1 MTNVTPS
8 SEPFSEPEKSV
19 PEGPPH
25 VEPTFE
31 VAFEPLPQWDQARE
45 TWQWAW
51 DLHWAGLGCMF
62 ALLALYALWSLID
75 LAASKHRR
83 KPLLALAISS
93 LLLLFG
99 TTRAAFFFINPY
111 ESEECFLPTGT
122 CPVILTRTL
131 FGIALPC
138 ITASFFLVHL
148 AFLQLS
154 KLKLY
159 PGKLQSVKFVT
170 CVIAFHFALTLITEI
185 MISMYADWKAFSIV
199 CETFFIILSFILSV
213 SFIYSGRIILKSV
226 HESRSSVRRFSGL
239 NDNFKHHP
247 PPNVAKLVKITYVTV
262 FLGITCVALKLYSI
276 FVLHNMYSDDGASTP
291 KPWPWLIFETSYRLI
306 EFGLGCTM
314 AYVNP
319 RQASYRRRSLSGI
332 FLMQCKLRAGS
343 TLYIQNNQ
351 SSGDSGDLASPTPY
365 ARTSLPTVEL
375 GIVNEEWI
383 RVGTGL
389 KFVTEISFLSPFSRE
404 NETIELTKREMICP
418 QSVNKPTIRKRM
430 IQEGPSLAPTD

>member
-1 MTNVTPS
+1 MRNVTPS
-8 SEPFSEPEKSV
+8 SEPETSV
-19 PEGPPH
+19 PE

-31 VAFEPLPQWDQARE
+31 VAFEPLPHWDQARE

-51 DLHWAGLGCMF
+51 DLHWVGLGCMF
-62 ALLALYALWSLID
+62 ALLALYALWSLVD

-99 TTRAAFFFINPY
+99 STRAAFFFINPY

-122 CPVILTRTL
+122 CPVMLTRTL

-170 CVIAFHFALTLITEI
+170 CVIAFHFGLTLITEV

-199 CETFFIILSFILSV
+199 CETFFILLSFILSV

-226 HESRSSVRRFSGL
+226 HESRLSVRRFSGINGNFRL
-239 NDNFKHHP
+239 NP
-247 PPNVAKLVKITYVTV
+247 PPNVAKLVKITYITV
-262 FLGITCVALKLYSI
+262 FLGITCVVLKLYSI
-276 FVLHNMYSDDGASTP
+276 FVIHNMYSNDGAAIP
-291 KPWPWLIFETSYRLI
+291 KPWPWLIFETSYRLV

-319 RQASYRRRSLSGI
+319 RQASYRVRSGSGI
-332 FLMQCKLRAGS
+332 VSFMQSKLRAGS
-343 TLYIQNNQ
+343 SFYIQNTQ
-351 SSGDSGDLASPTPY
+351 SSGDSGDLASATSY
-365 ARTSLPTVEL
+365 ARKSVPTVEL
-375 GIVNEEWI
+375 GIVNE
-383 RVGTGL
+383 GG
-389 KFVTEISFLSPFSRE
+389 KFSFFERQAK
-404 NETIELTKREMICP
+404 NE
-418 QSVNKPTIRKRM
+418 SVLRPT
-430 IQEGPSLAPTD
+430 

>member
-8 SEPFSEPEKSV
+8 SEPFSEPEKGV

-31 VAFEPLPQWDQARE
+31 VAFEPLPHWDQARE

-99 TTRAAFFFINPY
+99 STRAAFFFINPY

-170 CVIAFHFALTLITEI
+170 CVIAFHFALTLITEV

-276 FVLHNMYSDDGASTP
+276 FVLHNMYSDDGASIP

-319 RQASYRRRSLSGI
+319 RQASYRRRSISGI

-375 GIVNEEWI
+375 GIVNEGGNFCSSE
-383 RVGTGL
+383 GQA
-389 KFVTEISFLSPFSRE
+389 K
-404 NETIELTKREMICP
+404 NK
-418 QSVNKPTIRKRM
+418 SVLVP
-430 IQEGPSLAPTD
+430 A

>member
-1 MTNVTPS
+1 MTNVTPT
-8 SEPFSEPEKSV
+8 SEPETSV
-19 PEGPPH
+19 PE

-31 VAFEPLPQWDQARE
+31 VAFEPLPHWDQARE

-62 ALLALYALWSLID
+62 ALLGLYALWSLID

-83 KPLLALAISS
+83 KPILALAISS

-99 TTRAAFFFINPY
+99 STRAAFFFINPY

-131 FGIALPC
+131 FGIAIPC

-170 CVIAFHFALTLITEI
+170 CVIAFHFALTLIAEV
-185 MISMYADWKAFSIV
+185 MISMYADWKAFTIV
-199 CETFFIILSFILSV
+199 CETFFILLSLILSV

-226 HESRSSVRRFSGL
+226 HESRLSVRRFSGL
-239 NDNFKHHP
+239 NDNFRLNP
-247 PPNVAKLVKITYVTV
+247 PPNVAKLVKITYITV
-262 FLGITCVALKLYSI
+262 FLGITCVVLKLYSI
-276 FVLHNMYSDDGASTP
+276 FVVHNMYSNDGAAIP
-291 KPWPWLIFETSYRLI
+291 KPWPWLLFETSYRLV

-319 RQASYRRRSLSGI
+319 RQASYKRGSRTGI
-332 FLMQCKLRAGS
+332 FLMRCKLRAGS
-343 TLYIQNNQ
+343 SLFIQNNQ
-351 SSGDSGDLASPTPY
+351 SSGDSGDHASATPS
-365 ARTSLPTVEL
+365 ARKSLPTVEL
-375 GIVNEEWI
+375 GTVNE
-383 RVGTGL
+383 GGN
-389 KFVTEISFLSPFSRE
+389 FSFFE
-404 NETIELTKREMICP
+404 GQDKNETVFR
-418 QSVNKPTIRKRM
+418 
-430 IQEGPSLAPTD
+430 A

>member
-1 MTNVTPS
+1 MTNFTPT
-8 SEPFSEPEKSV
+8 SEPETSV
-19 PEGPPH
+19 PE

-31 VAFEPLPQWDQARE
+31 VAFEPLPHWDQARE
-45 TWQWAW
+45 TWQWVW

-99 TTRAAFFFINPY
+99 STRAAFFFINPY

-170 CVIAFHFALTLITEI
+170 CVIAFHFALTLITEV
-185 MISMYADWKAFSIV
+185 MISMYADWRAFSII

-239 NDNFKHHP
+239 NDSFRLNP
-247 PPNVAKLVKITYVTV
+247 PPNVAKLVKITYITV
-262 FLGITCVALKLYSI
+262 FLGITCVVLKLYSI
-276 FVLHNMYSDDGASTP
+276 FVIHNMYSNDGAAIP
-291 KPWPWLIFETSYRLI
+291 KPWPWLIFETSYRLV

-319 RQASYRRRSLSGI
+319 RQASYRRRSRSRI

-351 SSGDSGDLASPTPY
+351 SSGDSGDLVSQTPC
-365 ARTSLPTVEL
+365 ARKSVPTVEL
-375 GIVNEEWI
+375 GTLNE
-383 RVGTGL
+383 GGN
-389 KFVTEISFLSPFSRE
+389 ISFFEGQTQNATVLR
-404 NETIELTKREMICP
+404 
-418 QSVNKPTIRKRM
+418 PT
-430 IQEGPSLAPTD
+430 

>member
-1 MTNVTPS
+1 MRNVTPS
-8 SEPFSEPEKSV
+8 SEPESSV
-19 PEGPPH
+19 PE

-31 VAFEPLPQWDQARE
+31 VAFEPLPHWEQARE

-51 DLHWAGLGCMF
+51 DLHWAGLGGMF

-99 TTRAAFFFINPY
+99 STRAAFFFINPY
-111 ESEECFLPTGT
+111 ESEECFLPTGH

-170 CVIAFHFALTLITEI
+170 CVIAFHFALTLITEV
-185 MISMYADWKAFSIV
+185 MISMYADWRAFSIV
-199 CETFFIILSFILSV
+199 CETFFILLSFILSV

-226 HESRSSVRRFSGL
+226 HESRLSVRRLSGISG
-239 NDNFKHHP
+239 NFRINP
-247 PPNVAKLVKITYVTV
+247 TPNVAKLVKITYITV
-262 FLGITCVALKLYSI
+262 FLGITCVVLKLYAI
-276 FVLHNMYSDDGASTP
+276 FVLHNMYSNDGAAVP
-291 KPWPWLIFETSYRLI
+291 KPWPWLLFETSYRLV

-314 AYVNP
+314 AYVNT
-319 RQASYRRRSLSGI
+319 RQASYGKRSRSGMLS
-332 FLMQCKLRAGS
+332 FMQHKLRAGS

-351 SSGDSGDLASPTPY
+351 SSGDSGELASATSH
-365 ARTSLPTVEL
+365 ARKSLPTMEL
-375 GIVNEEWI
+375 GIVNEG
-383 RVGTGL
+383 RN
-389 KFVTEISFLSPFSRE
+389 FSFCERQDK
-404 NETIELTKREMICP
+404 NE
-418 QSVNKPTIRKRM
+418 SVLRP
-430 IQEGPSLAPTD
+430 A

>member
-31 VAFEPLPQWDQARE
+31 VAFEPLPHWDQARE

-99 TTRAAFFFINPY
+99 STRAAFFFINPY

-170 CVIAFHFALTLITEI
+170 CVIAFHFALTLITEV

-276 FVLHNMYSDDGASTP
+276 FVLHNMYSDDGASIP

-319 RQASYRRRSLSGI
+319 RQASYRRKSISGI

-375 GIVNEEWI
+375 GIVNE
-383 RVGTGL
+383 GGN
-389 KFVTEISFLSPFSRE
+389 FSSSE
-404 NETIELTKREMICP
+404 GQAKNE
-418 QSVNKPTIRKRM
+418 SVLVP
-430 IQEGPSLAPTD
+430 A

>member
-1 MTNVTPS
+1 MRNVTPS
-8 SEPFSEPEKSV
+8 SEPEASV

-25 VEPTFE
+25 VEPTYE
-31 VAFEPLPQWDQARE
+31 VAFEPLPHWDQARE

-83 KPLLALAISS
+83 KPLLAMAISS

-99 TTRAAFFFINPY
+99 STRAAFFFINPY
-111 ESEECFLPTGT
+111 ESEECFLPSGS

-159 PGKLQSVKFVT
+159 PEKLQSVKFVT
-170 CVIAFHFALTLITEI
+170 CVIAFHFALALITEV
-185 MISMYADWKAFSIV
+185 MISMYADWRAFSIV
-199 CETFFIILSFILSV
+199 CETCFILLSFILSV

-226 HESRSSVRRFSGL
+226 QESRSSVRRFGDLNSG
-239 NDNFKHHP
+239 NSP

-262 FLGITCVALKLYSI
+262 FLGITCVVLKLYSI
-276 FVLHNMYSDDGASTP
+276 FVLHNMYSNDGAAIP
-291 KPWPWLIFETSYRLI
+291 KPWPWLIFETAYRLV

-319 RQASYRRRSLSGI
+319 RQASCRRRSRSEI
-332 FLMQCKLRAGS
+332 FLRQCKLIAGS
-343 TLYIQNNQ
+343 SLYIQNNQ
-351 SSGDSGDLASPTPY
+351 SSGDSYDLASSTPY
-365 ARTSLPTVEL
+365 SRKSVPTVEL
-375 GIVNEEWI
+375 GIVNE
-383 RVGTGL
+383 GG
-389 KFVTEISFLSPFSRE
+389 SFSILVEPPK
-404 NETIELTKREMICP
+404 NE
-418 QSVNKPTIRKRM
+418 SVSKP
-430 IQEGPSLAPTD
+430 A

>member
-31 VAFEPLPQWDQARE
+31 VAFEPLPHWDQARE

-99 TTRAAFFFINPY
+99 STRAAFFFINPY

-170 CVIAFHFALTLITEI
+170 CVIAFHFALTLLTEV

-276 FVLHNMYSDDGASTP
+276 FVLHNMYSDDGASIP

-306 EFGLGCTM
+306 EVGLGCTM

-319 RQASYRRRSLSGI
+319 RQASYRRKSISGI

-343 TLYIQNNQ
+343 TSYIQNNQ
-351 SSGDSGDLASPTPY
+351 SSGDSGDHAQSPTPY

-375 GIVNEEWI
+375 GIVNE
-383 RVGTGL
+383 GGN
-389 KFVTEISFLSPFSRE
+389 FSSSE
-404 NETIELTKREMICP
+404 GQAKIE
-418 QSVNKPTIRKRM
+418 SVLVP
-430 IQEGPSLAPTD
+430 A

>member
-1 MTNVTPS
+1 MRNVTPS
-8 SEPFSEPEKSV
+8 SEPENSV
-19 PEGPPH
+19 PE

-31 VAFEPLPQWDQARE
+31 VAFEPLPHWDQARE

-51 DLHWAGLGCMF
+51 DLHWVGLGCMF

-75 LAASKHRR
+75 LAASKHKR

-99 TTRAAFFFINPY
+99 STRAAFFFINPY
-111 ESEECFLPTGT
+111 ESKECFLPTGT
-122 CPVILTRTL
+122 CPVMLTRTL

-170 CVIAFHFALTLITEI
+170 CIIAFHFALTLITEV

-199 CETFFIILSFILSV
+199 CETFFILLSFILSV

-226 HESRSSVRRFSGL
+226 HESRLSVRRLSGI
-239 NDNFKHHP
+239 NGNFRINP
-247 PPNVAKLVKITYVTV
+247 PPNVAKLVKITYITV
-262 FLGITCVALKLYSI
+262 FLGITCVVLKLYSI
-276 FVLHNMYSDDGASTP
+276 FVIHNMYSNDGASIP
-291 KPWPWLIFETSYRLI
+291 KPWPWLIFETSYRLV

-319 RQASYRRRSLSGI
+319 RQASYRKRSRSGI
-332 FLMQCKLRAGS
+332 LSFMQSKLRAGS
-343 TLYIQNNQ
+343 SLYIQNNQ
-351 SSGDSGDLASPTPY
+351 SSGDSGDLAFATSY
-365 ARTSLPTVEL
+365 ARKSVPTVEL
-375 GIVNEEWI
+375 GIVNE
-383 RVGTGL
+383 GG
-389 KFVTEISFLSPFSRE
+389 KFSFFERQAKNEPVLHEKVSSVTLP
-404 NETIELTKREMICP
+404 
-418 QSVNKPTIRKRM
+418 
-430 IQEGPSLAPTD
+430 

>member
-1 MTNVTPS
+1 MTNVTPTS
-8 SEPFSEPEKSV
+8 KPETSV
-19 PEGPPH
+19 PE

-51 DLHWAGLGCMF
+51 DLHWAGFGCMF
-62 ALLALYALWSLID
+62 ALLGLYALWSLID

-99 TTRAAFFFINPY
+99 STRAAFFFINPY
-111 ESEECFLPTGT
+111 ESEECFLPSGT

-170 CVIAFHFALTLITEI
+170 CVITFHFALTLIAEV

-199 CETFFIILSFILSV
+199 CETFFILLSFILSV

-239 NDNFKHHP
+239 HDNFRVNP
-247 PPNVAKLVKITYVTV
+247 PPNVAKLVKITYITV
-262 FLGITCVALKLYSI
+262 FLGITCVVLKLYSI
-276 FVLHNMYSDDGASTP
+276 FVIHNMYSNDGAAIP
-291 KPWPWLIFETSYRLI
+291 KPWPWLLFETSYRLV

-319 RQASYRRRSLSGI
+319 RQASYRRGSRRSRI
-332 FLMQCKLRAGS
+332 FLMQRKLRVGS
-343 TLYIQNNQ
+343 SLYIQNNQ
-351 SSGDSGDLASPTPY
+351 SSGDSGDHASATPS
-365 ARTSLPTVEL
+365 ARKSVPTVEL
-375 GIVNEEWI
+375 GTVNE
-383 RVGTGL
+383 GGN
-389 KFVTEISFLSPFSRE
+389 FSFFE
-404 NETIELTKREMICP
+404 GQDKNE
-418 QSVNKPTIRKRM
+418 SVLRPT
-430 IQEGPSLAPTD
+430 